1 MASLALARLG
11 NSAVFGD
18 AVSMI
23 ARHGVDE
30 PHFAPRRAMPCLAA
44 QRQRRFHVDERQ
56 RHELGEA
63 AGVPVVA
70 TRCGGPEEIVSSD
83 EYGVLVPAGDADA
96 LAGALIALMESP
108 ERRRTLAAAAK
119 VVAQRRF
126 DIAKM
131 VSEYEALYGQRC

>member
-1 MASLALARLG
+1 MYG
-11 NSAVFGD
+11 EF
-18 AVSMI
+18 
-23 ARHGVDE
+23 RHPPGC
-30 PHFAPRRAMPCLAA
+30 HAAFHTTIQAM
-44 QRQRRFHVDERQ
+44 
-56 RHELGEA
+56 A